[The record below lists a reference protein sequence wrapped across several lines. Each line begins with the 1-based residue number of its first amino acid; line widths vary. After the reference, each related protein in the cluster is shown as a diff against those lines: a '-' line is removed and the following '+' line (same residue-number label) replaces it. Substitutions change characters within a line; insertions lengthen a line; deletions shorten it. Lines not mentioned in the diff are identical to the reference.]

1 MYSRMELYNLMGGS
15 PELFDTA
22 GLDTADRHG
31 LFDTS
36 PPAARRLFPSSVT
49 EPAGGF
55 MVCDTWNNFFR
66 VLRSCGQGR
75 QMIPTGQN
83 GPPEMVSLNRK
94 DGMCDATDLF
104 SKRSC
109 SAWALAWILL
119 ASIVSRLFQG
129 ILLSIRRSHACANRC
144 VRLCA
149 SPLCLDGLD
158 APRDAPSAHA
168 SVPLLNRQRGG
179 VAQDRGAVRQG
190 GTVRGAGTQ
199 PCRLVIRGSAETSL
213 TLSPT
218 WKRVVYLP

>member
-1 MYSRMELYNLMGGS
+1 MGGS
-15 PELFDTA
+15 PELFA
-22 GLDTADRHG
+22 RLDSTRTDRHG

-55 MVCDTWNNFFR
+55 MVCDTWNSFFR

-75 QMIPTGQN
+75 QMIPKGQN

-109 SAWALAWILL
+109 SAWAPAWILL

-158 APRDAPSAHA
+158 APRDAPPAHA
-168 SVPLLNRQRGG
+168 SGPLLRLVNRQRGG

-218 WKRVVYLP
+218 RERVVYLP